1 MSKVT
6 NQSTTCKSVCWL
18 VGMVFGGALTYVLI
32 YNMQSDRLLSG
43 VAGIVVMLVVG
54 LVLRRLFCKSAS
66 DAGETAYDPAAE
78 LAQTT
83 ATASRLAKKAA
94 EPAAALAATATAL
107 KPAAK
112 PIAEPEVVATPRA
125 PAAEAEAKPS
135 ADETATTPETP
146 VSDAADAAIIQAVKE
161 AVNPVDHVEDD
172 ELAKELYDWEPEEEA
187 EFAALTNAS
196 VEPETPVEATTE
208 AAAETPAAEALTAD
222 APTDDAPT
230 ADAPTDDA
238 PPVAATPEKAAP
250 AVTQAADMAEIK
262 PLEPKGLEAPEGAAD
277 DLMKIK
283 GLKADQQV
291 ALNEAGIYH
300 FRQIVS
306 LNRRE
311 LAWLNANI
319 PGAAASIEAEN
330 WRKQAIQLSRQS
342 G

>member
-32 YNMQSDRLLSG
+32 YQMQSDRVLSG
-43 VAGIVVMLVVG
+43 VAGIVVMLVIG
-54 LVLRRLFCKSAS
+54 LVLRRLFCKPAA

-94 EPAAALAATATAL
+94 EPAAALAATAMAAAA

-112 PIAEPEVVATPRA
+112 PVAEPEVLATPRA
-125 PAAEAEAKPS
+125 PAAGVQAKPR
-135 ADETATTPETP
+135 ADETATPPDAP

-172 ELAKELYDWEPEEEA
+172 ELAKELFDWDPEEEA
-187 EFAALTNAS
+187 EFAALTNTSA
-196 VEPETPVEATTE
+196 EPETP
-208 AAAETPAAEALTAD
+208 AEAKTETAADATAAD
-222 APTDDAPT
+222 APTGDAPA
-230 ADAPTDDA
+230 ADV
-238 PPVAATPEKAAP
+238 PPVVATPEEAVP
-250 AVTQAADMAEIK
+250 AVAQAADMAEIK
-262 PLEPKGLEAPEGAAD
+262 PLEPKGLDAPEGAAD

-291 ALNEAGIYH
+291 ALNEAGIFH

-319 PGAAASIEAEN
+319 PGAAASMEAEN